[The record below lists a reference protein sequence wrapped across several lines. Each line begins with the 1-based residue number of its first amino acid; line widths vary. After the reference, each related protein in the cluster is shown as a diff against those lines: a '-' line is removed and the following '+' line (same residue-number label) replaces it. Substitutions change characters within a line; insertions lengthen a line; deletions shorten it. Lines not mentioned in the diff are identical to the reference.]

1 VATQLK
7 ERDDERVRSFG
18 LVRMGGLTWAGG
30 LARLALLAGVTL
42 GGAGAGFA
50 QAPAAPGQAGPP
62 AVPVTVAAVV
72 RKDVPILLR
81 NIGAVQALQNALI
94 RSRVDGTLEKVL
106 FTEGQEVKR
115 GDPLA
120 IVDPRPYQALLD
132 QALAKKA
139 QDEATLANARQDLAR
154 YQSLAQREF
163 ASRQQVDTQTALV
176 AQLTAALRGDDAA
189 INAARVNVDY
199 TTITAP
205 FDGVMGLRLIDPGN
219 VVRAA
224 DTTGVG
230 IVTIAQIHPITVLFT
245 LAQDTLPAI
254 RASMARGKAPV
265 VAYSADNSTLLDTGE
280 LLTFDNSVD
289 STTGTIKLKAT
300 FPNLANTLWPGQFV
314 NVRLQTEVQR
324 NVVTI
329 PSIAVMRGPTG
340 LFVYTVKPDN
350 TVAIAAVKIG
360 QDDGQTAIITGG
372 LEDGTQVV
380 VNGQSRLQSGTRVTA
395 TQAKPNS

>member
-1 VATQLK
+1 
-7 ERDDERVRSFG
+7 
-18 LVRMGGLTWAGG
+18 
-30 LARLALLAGVTL
+30 
-42 GGAGAGFA
+42 
-50 QAPAAPGQAGPP
+50 
-62 AVPVTVAAVV
+62 
-72 RKDVPILLR
+72 VPILLR